1 MKIIDD
7 LRSLVFEDKFKIIYE
22 DHKLDIVNYQNIPV
36 FNSKEIQVKYIEG
49 IIAVFGSNLVISRLL
64 KDEILITGNIKS
76 IEYRLKNE

>member
-7 LRSLVFEDKFKIIYE
+7 LRALVFEDKFKMIYE